1 LYKKCRAANA
11 AGVDDRNHA
20 AGDDAWGAMRCVR
33 RSRAHHSG
41 GVKTGHNTRFC
52 HCEQGVATRPDLNLL
67 RTLSTVSGMTLL
79 SRITGL
85 LRETIKATAFGAGV
99 QMDAFEAAF
108 RLPNLL
114 RRLFA
119 EGAFS
124 QAFVPI
130 LAEYRRKRGIDAT
143 RLLVGNI
150 GTLLAAILIVLS
162 VVGSLA
168 APWLV
173 YVLAGGFA
181 RTPGKVELTA
191 EMIRIVFPYILFVS
205 LVSLAGGVLN
215 VFRRFAIPAFT
226 PVMLNISVIGCAIFL
241 ARWIDPPVLALAWG
255 VAIGGVAQLA
265 LQIRPLLAIGML
277 PRLSFDWRD
286 AGVRRVLLAM
296 GPAVIGVSAAQISAL
311 INTQLAALL
320 GDGRISW
327 ITYADRL
334 MEFPSALLG
343 VAIGTILL
351 PSLARHHSDAD
362 SEQYSALLDWGL
374 RLAVLLA
381 LPAAVALA
389 ILALPLVSTLYQYG
403 RFTVVD
409 VLQTRVAL
417 LGYSVGLPAL
427 ILVKILAPGFYARQ
441 VMGTPVKIAFVTVL
455 ITQTLAVALAWP
467 LGLEQAGLTLATSI
481 GACFN
486 AGLLLWLLRRNGYYR
501 PEPGWRKFLGK
512 VCAALALLAV
522 VIAFAMGA
530 AADWLAAGL
539 GWKVS
544 RLSLVI
550 GAGGFVYFGA
560 LYVLGFRLSH
570 FSRREAAIPDAAPA
584 PPADDIDA

>member
-1 LYKKCRAANA
+1 
-11 AGVDDRNHA
+11 
-20 AGDDAWGAMRCVR
+20 
-33 RSRAHHSG
+33 
-41 GVKTGHNTRFC
+41 
-52 HCEQGVATRPDLNLL
+52 
-67 RTLSTVSGMTLL
+67 MTLL

-130 LAEYRRKRGIDAT
+130 LAEYRRKQGLDAT
-143 RLLVGNI
+143 RRLVGNV
-150 GTLLAAILIVLS
+150 GTLLAFLLIALS

-173 YVLAGGFA
+173 YLLAGGFA

-226 PVMLNISVIGCAIFL
+226 PVMLNLSIIGAAIFL
-241 ARWIDPPVLALAWG
+241 ARYVDPPILALAWG
-255 VAIGGVAQLA
+255 VAIGGVAQLL
-265 LQIRPLLAIGML
+265 LQIRPLFAIGML
-277 PRLSFDWRD
+277 PRPAFAWRD
-286 AGVRRVLLAM
+286 EGVRRVLVAM
-296 GPAVIGVSAAQISAL
+296 GPAVIGVSAMQISAL

-343 VAIGTILL
+343 VALGTILL
-351 PSLARHHSDAD
+351 PSLAQHHSDAD
-362 SEQYSALLDWGL
+362 HEQYSALLDWGL

-403 RFTVVD
+403 RFTVDD
-409 VLQTRVAL
+409 VMQTRVAL

-441 VMGTPVKIAFVTVL
+441 VMSTPVKIAFVTVL
-455 ITQTLAVALAWP
+455 ITQTLAILLAWP
-467 LGLEQAGLTLATSI
+467 LGLEHAGLTLATSM
-481 GACFN
+481 GACCN
-486 AGLLLWLLRRNGYYR
+486 AALLLWLLRRKGYYH
-501 PEPGWRKFLGK
+501 PQPGWLHFLAK
-512 VCAALALLAV
+512 VSLAV
-522 VIAFAMGA
+522 VLLAMVIAFSMGPGA
-530 AADWLAAGL
+530 AWLAGGVLYKVGRLAAVIAAGAL
-539 GWKVS
+539 
-544 RLSLVI
+544 
-550 GAGGFVYFGA
+550 VYFGA
-560 LYVLGFRLSH
+560 LYALGFRLSQ
-570 FSRREAAIPDAAPA
+570 FNRREATPPSNL
-584 PPADDIDA
+584 PPADDTGL